1 MHNVHESYTHMHTH
15 MYTYMYALLLQHTY
29 TDTQIHTNKSIP
41 EISLQ
46 LKKENDWRNPSI
58 YK

>member
-1 MHNVHESYTHMHTH
+1 MHTH

-29 TDTQIHTNKSIP
+29 TNTQIHTNKSIP